1 MFDLIFSAYDT
12 NDIDHEKPSRRT
24 PAPVSLKFIFGFD
37 TIDLDKENSIRAD
50 SGQTRPEKVIFVFPK
65 Q

>member
-1 MFDLIFSAYDT
+1 MFDLIFSAYDKT
-12 NDIDHEKPSRRT
+12 FSDHEKPSRRT
-24 PAPVSLKFIFGFD
+24 PAPVSLKFLFGFD
-37 TIDLDKENSIRAD
+37 MMDLDRENSIRAD